1 VYLYSGGEESEGEV
15 VRGGFYACIY
25 SRVYR
30 RGFGIIRVT
39 QVPRLPL
46 LVCKVRHLNEG
57 NESLKNTL
65 KFKLF
70 GGEELYEE
78 GPGESNVVASVG
90 VLVRRCDGELAPES

>member
-1 VYLYSGGEESEGEV
+1 MYLYSGGEESEGEV

-39 QVPRLPL
+39 QVPRLRL

-57 NESLKNTL
+57 NKSLKNTL
-65 KFKLF
+65 NFKLF
-70 GGEELYEE
+70 GGRSCM
-78 GPGESNVVASVG
+78 G
-90 VLVRRCDGELAPES
+90 RAPAKATW